1 MGSSA
6 NLMTRYSGA
15 GSEGSNATIVG
26 AGAATYFF
34 NTQLLRN
41 VFASNMNVWWQF
53 NKTDKLLVIGVN
65 NTSLGNVVTE
75 TFDQLPWLT
84 WVAAQRRPTRTPRA
98 LWSSR
103 SSSATPSR

>member
-1 MGSSA
+1 MLGTNVDLTGSNLTALGGHSTDDGTWEREGHPSDQVHGLVRD
-6 NLMTRYSGA
+6 LMTRYSGA

-53 NKTDKLLVIGVN
+53 NKTDKL
-65 NTSLGNVVTE
+65 
-75 TFDQLPWLT
+75 
-84 WVAAQRRPTRTPRA
+84 
-98 LWSSR
+98 
-103 SSSATPSR
+103 SSSA